1 MVALLVDKEKLY
13 NWFPN
18 IPEATTAIDAFCA
31 IASDFCI
38 KLMDML
44 VDETVDNVPR
54 FEAMMTSTT
63 SG

>member
-1 MVALLVDKEKLY
+1 MVKVLVDKEKFY

-18 IPEATTAIDAFCA
+18 YPGASTAIEAFCA
-31 IASDFCI
+31 LESNLCI